1 MKSPIWARWS
11 LLTALDACVLVRLV
25 PDWARLGSGL
35 RAPHRWIE
43 SSGADGAG
51 LTLGLAT
58 IWVAAAWLALGL
70 LLTLLAVAPGPLGA
84 RAGTWA
90 SRMVPAVLVR
100 AVAGAAGLSI
110 IITPATADA
119 QPALRATTSS
129 RPIDAHAPGLP
140 ASNPAAPESAP
151 RWPTDPPIDAPAP
164 ETPAAG
170 LPSPGRPAAP
180 VPAAEVTV
188 VPGDSLWLISAQ
200 RLEGNPDAAAVTT
213 EWPRWYAAN
222 RQQIGTDPGLLRP
235 GQVLHAPAPD
245 GPPPAAQPA
254 EGGA

>member
-11 LLTALDACVLVRLV
+11 LLAAADAYLLARLV

-43 SSGADGAG
+43 SSGADAAG
-51 LTLGLAT
+51 LALGLAM

-84 RAGTWA
+84 RAGTWV
-90 SRMVPAVLVR
+90 SRLVPAVLVR
-100 AVAGAAGLSI
+100 AVAGAAGLSM

-119 QPALRATTSS
+119 QPARSIAASS
-129 RPIDAHAPGLP
+129 QPVDAGSPGLSG
-140 ASNPAAPESAP
+140 SNSAP
-151 RWPTDPPIDAPAP
+151 AQPAPSWPTDPID
-164 ETPAAG
+164 TPT
-170 LPSPGRPAAP
+170 PSTTTPSTTTPGTT
-180 VPAAEVTV
+180 EVTV
-188 VPGDSLWLISAQ
+188 VPGDSLWLIAAQ
-200 RLEGNPDAAAVTT
+200 RLGNADPAAVAT

-222 RQQIGTDPGLLRP
+222 RQRIGTDPALLRP

-245 GPPPAAQPA
+245 DPPPADQRT
-254 EGGA
+254 EDSE